1 MELIEGEIRRRE
13 ALIQAGTFFAEDHRE
28 VAQAPRIVLEAYTA
42 PPAVENI
49 VIAQEPLREK
59 WWRKTCG

>member
-28 VAQAPRIVLEAYTA
+28 VARALRIVLEAYKT
-42 PPAVENI
+42 PPVVENI

>member
-1 MELIEGEIRRRE
+1 MELIEGE

-28 VAQAPRIVLEAYTA
+28 VAQALRIVLEAYTA